1 MGGRLAPSVMTPE
14 QKGRAAGRG
23 RWLRSSASALAMQL
37 RRRGGDE
44 ATPQARPR
52 SDSERAAFK
61 RRWRRRRQ
69 QRGV

>member
-44 ATPQARPR
+44 ATPQARD